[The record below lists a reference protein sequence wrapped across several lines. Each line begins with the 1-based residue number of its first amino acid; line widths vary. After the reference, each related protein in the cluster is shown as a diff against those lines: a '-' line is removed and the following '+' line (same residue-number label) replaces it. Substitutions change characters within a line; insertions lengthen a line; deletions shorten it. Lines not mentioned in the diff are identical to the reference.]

1 MRVVPSVSISRLD
14 QVFSLV
20 GKVFPVHR
28 GDFYRHCG
36 KHLMDSLFLEPVTRF
51 VWRALFVC
59 FRVFGVVFV
68 VECGW
73 VGLRF
78 VVLTCFC
85 FSFSFWR
92 LLWLLIG

>member
-1 MRVVPSVSISRLD
+1 ML
-14 QVFSLV
+14 L
-20 GKVFPVHR
+20 R
-28 GDFYRHCG
+28 GG
-36 KHLMDSLFLEPVTRF
+36 L
-51 VWRALFVC
+51 LFVC
-59 FRVFGVVFV
+59 FKIFGGVFV
-68 VECGW
+68 VECVW